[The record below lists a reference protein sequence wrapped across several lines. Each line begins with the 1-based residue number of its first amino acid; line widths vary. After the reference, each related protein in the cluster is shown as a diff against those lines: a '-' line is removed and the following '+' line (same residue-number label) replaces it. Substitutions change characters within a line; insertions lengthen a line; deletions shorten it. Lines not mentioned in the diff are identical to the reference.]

1 MAYEIGGRAD
11 KLGNRYESR
20 WVVKKILS
28 IVKEEID
35 SIILEAIGEEEEG
48 VDVIVINKDG
58 SKEYHQC
65 KGRNA
70 SKDKWSIADL
80 NSKNILQNSKKHLD
94 RSSTAKFMLI
104 SPISCITLHDIH
116 ERALNSNDCSDDFYN
131 YQIKGSSLTT
141 SFNDYCRYMNLNTS
155 NSNDLYKAKDYL
167 SRTYTYTV
175 SDDLNFKKDI
185 LEKIELYFIGDSEI
199 IYNLLANYI
208 IEENLLGHRINNDM
222 IIKYL
227 QSKGILLR
235 NLAFDNRIMP
245 RINELN
251 KEFVDSLNLIN
262 NKFIE
267 RKEVN
272 KILSEIED
280 GNSVIIHGKAGYGKS
295 GCVYDILQKLKSK
308 NIGVLALKLDRRMPN
323 DSAKKYGEN
332 LDLPA
337 SPIYCI
343 HELYKYEKAVIIFD
357 QLDAIR
363 WTNTHSSTAIDVCK
377 EMIRQV
383 EQLNL
388 ERKNNISIVFVCRTY
403 DYENDKSIK
412 SLFKLKNDKVISNK
426 MKWRDIKIDE
436 LDDSDV
442 ENVSGNIYYNFSK
455 RMKEILKVPNN
466 LYIWS
471 QLDSDRKLNEITSS
485 NDLIKSWIEQLVI
498 KFEEKDYTRQDLDTV
513 IEKMVK
519 LIEKQGRLEVH
530 KRLITNQSPTAINY
544 LKSEGLINDN
554 NDKISFVHQS
564 FFDYFLVEEMLD
576 KVLITEDII
585 EVIGNKMKQTPMKR
599 YQIQMLLQIIQEV
612 DFDLFVKLGHQILD
626 SNKVRFFMKYLY
638 LEVLSQSNDITKPL
652 ENLLNKYLKNE
663 RYKNDFL
670 DTVFMNHPVFVLHL
684 ISNGTIKLWLDGSID
699 DMKLAISLLKSVNL
713 TMPDDI
719 VKVVNPYILKNE
731 EVDTIIYNCM
741 CDEIYLDSDEMFSL
755 RIKLIQNNPK
765 FLARYLRFDDLFR
778 NKPKRALLILKEM
791 VIYSSN
797 KSRSDIYRGI
807 DDIFYEINK
816 IDRVDGKFAY
826 EILMPLVPKENEYYS
841 NELYGW
847 VVHYR
852 DIKSPARA
860 CVYILKKAMKDL
872 IENSID
878 VYFEILEKYKNSN
891 SILINE
897 ILLESSLE
905 LPEQYADKIINW
917 ISSNK
922 GIHLLNKSGENRDEL
937 YHTKEII
944 SKFTPHCSK
953 DEFIR
958 LENLI
963 YNYHEKDEVERLKSR
978 IDYNSSK
985 DNYHVYWHYW
995 GEIQYSLLPFL
1006 CKERLSIKSKNLI
1019 PVLER
1024 RFKNTYLSHKK
1035 SKNHSGSISSTISPN
1050 AISFSDKTWFDIITN
1065 KDIGKRKLSKWI
1077 ETKNGFYETSIY
1089 EFAITFGNI
1098 AENDPIRFSKLIL
1111 RLPCDID
1118 NLYIYQIFKLIGL
1131 NRNSGSN
1138 TNIEYCNPI
1147 DIETCELII
1156 KKFEFALYD
1165 INCAKAL
1172 CSSIQNR
1179 STEKWSNY
1187 TLDIISKLAKEH
1199 YNPEENEGIIGDEK
1213 NKDLK
1218 KFDNL
1223 WSNSSN
1229 CVRGKAAESIGS
1241 ILWKRKELLDMFRTA
1256 VESLVVDKNPAVRL
1270 SAINCLCPIYN
1281 IDRDMAEKLTIN
1293 LLKCDFRI
1301 AAHPY
1306 CRQLV
1311 YLMYK
1316 KYKNDL
1322 NIIIEKMFFSDDEYV
1337 CKVGAA
1343 FVGNLYIRYGEFKG
1357 LIYDQNKLNKNQKY
1371 SIISEAI
1378 NYFDSEQYKLKCNE
1392 ILYLFLNE
1400 DNDNGDL
1407 YNHLF
1412 LDKKIDIIEDKELI
1426 QKMLKSKI
1434 SRRII
1439 DYFIEYLGS
1448 CDKGILEFNELI
1460 FELCESIILNLKES
1474 PHIYESSLYGMESN
1488 ISNLIMLLYEKTIGI
1503 DEINKKCL
1511 DILDL
1516 MFEYGIGNLRRKLS
1530 DVIKDY

>member
-11 KLGNRYESR
+11 KFGNRYESR

-48 VDVIVINKDG
+48 VDVIVVNKDG

-70 SKDKWSIADL
+70 SKDKWTITEL
-80 NSKNILQNSKKHLD
+80 NAKSILQNSKKHLD

-104 SPISCITLHDIH
+104 SPVPCITLHDIH
-116 ERALNSNDCSDDFYN
+116 ERALNSNDSSNDFYN
-131 YQIKGSSLTT
+131 YQIKGSSLIKP
-141 SFNDYCRYMNLNTS
+141 FNDYCKYMNLNIS
-155 NSNDLYKAKDYL
+155 NNNDLYKAKDYL

-175 SDDLNFKKDI
+175 PDDLNFKKDI
-185 LEKIELYFIGDSEI
+185 LEKIEVYFIGDSET
-199 IYNLLANYI
+199 IYSLLANYI
-208 IEENLLGHRINNDM
+208 IEENLLGQRIKNDM
-222 IIKYL
+222 IIRYL
-227 QSKGILLR
+227 ESKGILLR

-251 KEFVDSLNLIN
+251 KEFIDSLNLIN

-272 KILSEIED
+272 KILNEIED

-295 GCVYDILQKLKSK
+295 SCVYDVLKKLKSK
-308 NIGVLALKLDRRMPN
+308 NIGVLALRLDRRMPN

-337 SPIYCI
+337 SPIHCI
-343 HELYKYEKAVIIFD
+343 NELYKYEKAVIIFD

-363 WTNTHSSTAIDVCK
+363 WTNTHSSTSIDVCK

-412 SLFKLKNDKVISNK
+412 SLFKLKNDEATSNK
-426 MKWRDIKIDE
+426 MKWIDIKIDK

-442 ENVSGNIYYNFSK
+442 EKVSGNIYYNFSK

-471 QLDSDRKLNEITSS
+471 QLDSNRKLNEITSS
-485 NDLIKSWIEQLVI
+485 NDLIKLWIEQLVI
-498 KFEEKDYTRQDLDTV
+498 KFEEKDYPRQDLYNI
-513 IEKMVK
+513 IEKMVE

-530 KRLITNQSPTAINY
+530 KRLITNQSPTAIKY

-564 FFDYFLVEEMLD
+564 FFDYFLVEKMLD
-576 KVLITEDII
+576 KVLETEYII
-585 EVIGNKMKQTPMKR
+585 EVIGNKTQQTPMKR

-612 DFDLFVKLGHQILD
+612 DFDLFIKLGHQMLD
-626 SNKVRFFMKYLY
+626 SDKVRFFMKYLY
-638 LEVLSQSNDITKPL
+638 LEVLSQSNDITKSL
-652 ENLLNKYLKNE
+652 ANLLNKYLKNE
-663 RYKNDFL
+663 RYKDDFL
-670 DTVFMNHPVFVLHL
+670 DTVFMNHPVFVSHL

-699 DMKLAISLLKSVNL
+699 DVKLAISLLKSVNSK
-713 TMPDDI
+713 MQDDI
-719 VKVVNPYILKNE
+719 VRVVNPYILKNE
-731 EVDTIIYNCM
+731 EIDTIIYNCM
-741 CDEIYLDSDEMFSL
+741 CDEIYLDSDDMFSL
-755 RIKLIQNNPK
+755 RMKLIQNNPK
-765 FLARYLRFDDLFR
+765 FLARYLRFNDLFK

-791 VIYSSN
+791 VSRSSN
-797 KSRSDIYRGI
+797 KSRSDIYIGI

-816 IDRVDGKFAY
+816 IDRVDGKLAY
-826 EILMPLVPKENEYYS
+826 EILMPLVPKGNEYYS

-847 VVHYR
+847 VDYYR
-852 DIKSPARA
+852 DIKNPPRA
-860 CVYILKKAMKDL
+860 CMYILKKAMKDL

-878 VYFEILEKYKNSN
+878 VYFEILENYKNSD

-944 SKFTPHCSK
+944 SKFSPHCSK

-978 IDYNSSK
+978 IEHNSSK
-985 DNYHVYWHYW
+985 DDCHVYWYYW
-995 GEIQYSLLPFL
+995 GEIQYSLLPCL

-1024 RFKNTYLSHKK
+1024 RFKNTYLRHQK
-1035 SKNHSGSISSTISPN
+1035 SEYHSGSVSSTISPN
-1050 AISFSDKTWFDIITN
+1050 AISFSDKTWFDIITS
-1065 KDIGKRKLSKWI
+1065 KDIGKRKPLKWI
-1077 ETKNGFYETSIY
+1077 ETKDGFYETSIE

-1111 RLPCDID
+1111 SLPCDID
-1118 NLYIYQIFKLIGL
+1118 NMYIYQIFKLIGL
-1131 NRNSGSN
+1131 NMCPDSN
-1138 TNIEYCNPI
+1138 TNIEDWKPI
-1147 DIETCELII
+1147 NIETCELII
-1156 KKFEFALYD
+1156 KKFEYALYD
-1165 INCAKAL
+1165 SNCAKAL

-1187 TLDIISKLAKEH
+1187 TLEIISKLAKEH
-1199 YNPEENEGIIGDEK
+1199 PNSGENEVIIEDEENK
-1213 NKDLK
+1213 YMK

-1223 WSNSSN
+1223 WSSSIN
-1229 CVRGKAAESIGS
+1229 CVRGMAVESIGS
-1241 ILWKRKELLDMFRTA
+1241 ILWERKELLDMFRTT

-1293 LLKCDFRI
+1293 LLRFDFRI
-1301 AAHPY
+1301 GAHPY
-1306 CRQLV
+1306 CRQLI

-1316 KYKNDL
+1316 KYKDDL
-1322 NIIIEKMFFSDDEYV
+1322 NIIIEKMFFSEDEDV

-1343 FVGNLYIRYGEFKG
+1343 FVGNLYIRYGEFKEV
-1357 LIYDQNKLNKNQKY
+1357 IYNENKLNKNQKQ
-1371 SIISEAI
+1371 SIILSAI

-1392 ILYLFLNE
+1392 ILDLFLDE

-1407 YNHLF
+1407 YNRLF
-1412 LDKKIDIIEDKELI
+1412 WDKKIDIIEDKELI
-1426 QKMLKSKI
+1426 HKMLKGKI

-1439 DYFIEYLGS
+1439 NYFIEYLEN
-1448 CDKGILEFNELI
+1448 CDKGILEFYEVI
-1460 FELCESIILNLKES
+1460 FELCESVTLNLKEHS
-1474 PHIYESSLYGMESN
+1474 DIYEYSLYGMESN

-1503 DEINKKCL
+1503 DELNKRCL
-1511 DILDL
+1511 DTLDL
-1516 MFEYGIGNLRRKLS
+1516 MFECRIGNLRKKLS